1 MALWLMETNL
11 PGLLAHA
18 LPDRLVVFPTSKGFT
33 LRQGPLPLKIN
44 IQITS
49 EIRIFFTFVPGRET
63 SAQVGTLQQDRA
75 TRDFGAELFS
85 SR

>member
-1 MALWLMETNL
+1 M
-11 PGLLAHA
+11 
-18 LPDRLVVFPTSKGFT
+18 
-33 LRQGPLPLKIN
+33 
-44 IQITS
+44 
-49 EIRIFFTFVPGRET
+49 FVPGRET